1 MTIIDTTSIKYD
13 SITKD
18 YAIYDDG
25 RIVGY
30 GRNYSEAEGKRM
42 AYLADRDGESNACA
56 GFGCVD
62 GCGDCVQVAA

>member
-13 SITKD
+13 RLTKD

-30 GRNYSEAEGKRM
+30 GRNYHEAEVKRTT
-42 AYLADRDGESNACA
+42 YLAERDGESNACV

-62 GCGDCVQVAA
+62 GCGDCMEVAA